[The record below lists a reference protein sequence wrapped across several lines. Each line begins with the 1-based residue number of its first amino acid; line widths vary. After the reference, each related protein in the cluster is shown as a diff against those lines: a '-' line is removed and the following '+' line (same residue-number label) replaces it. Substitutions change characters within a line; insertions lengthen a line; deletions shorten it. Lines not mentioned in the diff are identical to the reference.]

1 MIDEGY
7 IKFDIDWQRGSPPDA
22 QTVAN
27 LNRWRKPL
35 YEAGLIGE
43 YTDLGI
49 GFGNISMRSGAAGQF
64 VISGTQTGHLDDL
77 GPEHYALVTGYDIAA
92 NRVSCRGQVKAS
104 SESMTHAAIYELN
117 PAITGVV
124 HVHNAAMWNRL
135 INRLPTTNPDVAY
148 GTPAMAQEFLR
159 LYDNTDF
166 ADDGVAIMAGHDEG
180 IISFGT
186 DLTEAAGRIL
196 DLRGQ
201 D

>member
-7 IKFDIDWQRGSPPDA
+7 IKFNIDWRYGPPPDA
-22 QTVAN
+22 QTVAE

-49 GFGNISMRSGAAGQF
+49 GFGNISMRSGAGQF

-77 GPEHYALVTGYDIAA
+77 GPEHYALVMDYDIAA
-92 NRVSCRGQVKAS
+92 NRVSCSGQVKAS

-135 INRLPTTNPDVAY
+135 VNRLPTTNPDVAY
-148 GTPAMAQEFLR
+148 GTPAMAREFMR

-166 ADDGVAIMAGHDEG
+166 ADKGVAIMAGHDEG
-180 IISFGT
+180 ILSFGT

>member
-7 IKFDIDWQRGSPPDA
+7 IKFNIDWRGGPPPDA
-22 QTVAN
+22 KTVAE

-43 YTDLGI
+43 YADLGI
-49 GFGNISMRSGAAGQF
+49 GFGNISMRSGAGQF

-77 GPEHYALVTGYDIAA
+77 GPEHYALVMDYDIVA

-135 INRLPTTNPDVAY
+135 IDRLPTTDPDVPY
-148 GTPAMAQEFLR
+148 GTPAMAREFAR
-159 LYDNTDF
+159 LYANTDF
-166 ADDGVAIMAGHDEG
+166 ADKGVAIMAGHDEG
-180 IISFGT
+180 ILSFGT

>member
-7 IKFDIDWQRGSPPDA
+7 IKFDIDWRRGPPPDVQA
-22 QTVAN
+22 VAD

-43 YTDLGI
+43 YADLGI

-77 GPEHYALVTGYDIAA
+77 GPEHYALVTDYDIAA
-92 NRVSCRGQVKAS
+92 NRVSCSGQVKAS

-124 HVHNAAMWNRL
+124 HVHSAAMWNRL

-159 LYDNTDF
+159 LYHDTDF
-166 ADDGVAIMAGHDEG
+166 AEKGVAIMAGHDEG
-180 IISFGT
+180 ILSFGT

>member
-7 IKFDIDWQRGSPPDA
+7 IKFNIDWRCGPPPDA
-22 QTVAN
+22 QTVAE

-49 GFGNISMRSGAAGQF
+49 GFGNISMRSGAGQF

-77 GPEHYALVTGYDIAA
+77 GPEHYALVMDYDIAA
-92 NRVSCRGQVKAS
+92 NRVSCSGQVKAS

-135 INRLPTTNPDVAY
+135 VNRLPTTNPDVAY
-148 GTPAMAQEFLR
+148 GTPAMAREFMR

-166 ADDGVAIMAGHDEG
+166 ADKGVAIMAGHDEG
-180 IISFGT
+180 ILSFGT

>member
-7 IKFDIDWQRGSPPDA
+7 IKFNIDWRYGPPPDA
-22 QTVAN
+22 QTVAE

-49 GFGNISMRSGAAGQF
+49 GFGNISMRSGAGQF

-77 GPEHYALVTGYDIAA
+77 GPEHYALVMDYDIAA
-92 NRVSCRGQVKAS
+92 NRVSCSGQVKAS

-135 INRLPTTNPDVAY
+135 VNRLPTTNPDVAY
-148 GTPAMAQEFLR
+148 GTPAMAREFVR

-166 ADDGVAIMAGHDEG
+166 ADKGVAIMAGHDEG
-180 IISFGT
+180 ILSFGT

>member
-7 IKFDIDWQRGSPPDA
+7 IKFDIDWRCGPPPDV
-22 QTVAN
+22 QTVAD

-43 YTDLGI
+43 YADLGI

-64 VISGTQTGHLDDL
+64 VISGTQTGHLGDL
-77 GPEHYALVTGYDIAA
+77 GPEHYALVTDYDIAA
-92 NRVSCRGQVKAS
+92 NRVSCSGQVKAS

-124 HVHNAAMWNRL
+124 HVHSAAMWNRL

-159 LYDNTDF
+159 LYHDTDF
-166 ADDGVAIMAGHDEG
+166 AEKGVAIMAGHDEG
-180 IISFGT
+180 ILSFGT

>member
-7 IKFDIDWQRGSPPDA
+7 IKFDIDWRRGPPPDA
-22 QTVAN
+22 QTVAE

-43 YTDLGI
+43 YADLGI

-64 VISGTQTGHLDDL
+64 VISGTQTGHLGDL
-77 GPEHYALVTGYDIAA
+77 GLEHYALVTDYDIAV
-92 NRVSCRGQVKAS
+92 NRVSCSGQVKAS

-124 HVHNAAMWNRL
+124 HVHSATMWNRL
-135 INRLPTTNPDVAY
+135 INSLPTTNPDVAY

-159 LYDNTDF
+159 LYHDTDF
-166 ADDGVAIMAGHDEG
+166 AEKGVAIMAGHDEG
-180 IISFGT
+180 ILSFGT

>member
-7 IKFDIDWQRGSPPDA
+7 IKFDIDWRRGPPPDA
-22 QTVAN
+22 QTVAD
-27 LNRWRKPL
+27 LNRWRKLL

-49 GFGNISMRSGAAGQF
+49 GFGNISMRSGAAGHF
-64 VISGTQTGHLDDL
+64 VISGTQTGHLGDL
-77 GPEHYALVTGYDIAA
+77 GPEHYALVTGYDVAA

-124 HVHNAAMWNRL
+124 HVHSAAMWNRL

-148 GTPAMAQEFLR
+148 GTPAMAQEFRR
-159 LYDNTDF
+159 LYDDTDF
-166 ADDGVAIMAGHDEG
+166 VDKGVAIMAGHDEG
-180 IISFGT
+180 IISFGA
-186 DLTEAAGRIL
+186 DLAEAAGRIL
-196 DLRGQ
+196 DLRGRN
-201 D
+201 